1 MCSMASSQL
10 IFVHVC
16 ILLFQFVWSHVQ
28 YEPQEMLNDGF
39 VAGDGGCILNNYNTC
54 SCLRIGHTNVFRLGD
69 PDSGVFFVALGGMLM
84 GLWLR
89 FHFVL
94 ALVLLSPRVGCCS
107 SCRCCCLS
115 SVAVVVVAAAAAAD
129 FQRHRNPAG
138 YPEWPSP
145 QCCQNWFAAEC
156 FHL

>member
-69 PDSGVFFVALGGMLM
+69 PDSGVFFCGAGWYADGTMAQISFCAGSRVVESQS
-84 GLWLR
+84 WLLQR
-89 FHFVL
+89 L
-94 ALVLLSPRVGCCS
+94 PLLLFIL
-107 SCRCCCLS
+107 CRCCRRRC
-115 SVAVVVVAAAAAAD
+115 
-129 FQRHRNPAG
+129 
-138 YPEWPSP
+138 
-145 QCCQNWFAAEC
+145 
-156 FHL
+156 